1 MNDTISITNISSND
15 NCTYNISTFNIL
27 KGKNNINNDEK
38 YTINNLL
45 KENEF
50 NQYNIIRNISKEKQ
64 LKLLESI
71 NTTINKI
78 DSSIN
83 KSYNTTYFNNSN
95 NKKDVI
101 TKPMSNKPLWNDNTH
116 KIITNTLGQ
125 ISSKDLENVDFNY
138 SETLIND
145 NEDDYLNNNKNNSSI
160 LTSNNFSC
168 CYPLNLG
175 IKKLLFAYGDY
186 IYPCKSTIIFIH
198 KKINI
203 WFKSILN
210 IIDKCEYNTVLD
222 HLYSKEYFKF
232 NEFKKYKNKSTAN
245 NKINNLDISNTNNS
259 DASYNNNNNNNVNN
273 IGNEN
278 SESEDLLSLFS
289 NNNDNYIES
298 KNDNELIRDNNIL
311 LTEEFND
318 DYKEILEFE
327 NERAKVLSKDL
338 YLELCDAKSIAF
350 GGKNKKYFIKY
361 LSDIAYKNNI
371 INVINNELKD
381 NNCIDLLSF
390 IIKKRIKNVVIKAN
404 KNRNNNSLKILTSP
418 ILINEIDTLID
429 EENKYLEEFIN
440 DLSKSIYLMD
450 SFIKRSNKLISSTN
464 NNKKLKLISNNNIN
478 NKNINIINN
487 DNKII
492 IEIKKRILN
501 KRSSNKKLLKKNTNI
516 FNTSLNYRNKENTND
531 TMLNNSLI
539 DNVNIKLNKKQINY
553 INKKISKYFKSSL
566 YYSFKQRKEG
576 KINLMTNKAK
586 LKQDYKIEYL
596 YEYYLLCVFIC
607 NLFED
612 NLLNSK
618 QSEDHLK
625 LNENSSNKICDII
638 KSSSCTSNSDNNSYM
653 LNKDII
659 HKIDKNYLEKE
670 FIKWEELNEERK
682 NDYKLSYFN
691 YIK

>member
-464 NNKKLKLISNNNIN
+464 NNKKSKLISNNNIN

-625 LNENSSNKICDII
+625 LNENSSYKNCDII

>member
-464 NNKKLKLISNNNIN
+464 NNKKSKLISNNNIN

-625 LNENSSNKICDII
+625 LNENSSNKNCDII